1 VKAIVF
7 GIKLLLSSVLSLCCC
22 FDSSFCFGP
31 LIRHYARQSEFPVS
45 LGIVQYIIK
54 TTSRLY
60 KIQISKNWVIL
71 IMFFLGYFLVWALPV
86 EVAKPLYEDIG
97 LLVCYAVMF
106 CWFIA
111 LFL

>member
-1 VKAIVF
+1 MKAIVF
-7 GIKLLLSSVLSLCCC
+7 GIKLLLSSILSLWCC

-31 LIRHYARQSEFPVS
+31 VIRHYARQSEFPVS

-86 EVAKPLYEDIG
+86 
-97 LLVCYAVMF
+97 
-106 CWFIA
+106 
-111 LFL
+111 